1 MKHFMGIE
9 DSEFV
14 RGNIPMTKSEV
25 RILALAKARIA
36 PDDIIIDVGAG
47 TGSLSIEAALLA
59 NKGRVYSIEREA
71 EGVRLIKENAAR
83 FNVLNLEAIAG
94 IAPEALSTLPQANVI
109 FIGGSGGNLEQIIQ
123 TCDKLLKP
131 NGRMII
137 TAVTVETLYNTLKIM
152 QSNGNYDVSA
162 FCVQISRIN
171 QIASYNMLQALN
183 PINIIVCNKGG
194 LYA

>member
-1 MKHFMGIE
+1 MRHFMGIE
-9 DSEFV
+9 DNEFV

-36 PDDIIIDVGAG
+36 PDDVIIDVGAG

>member
-47 TGSLSIEAALLA
+47 TGSLSIESALLA
-59 NKGRVYSIEREA
+59 NKGTVYSIEREE

-83 FNVLNLEAIAG
+83 FEVSNLEAIAG
-94 IAPEALSTLPQANVI
+94 VAPEALSDLPQANVV

-123 TCDKLLKP
+123 ASDKLLKP

-137 TAVTVETLYNTLKIM
+137 TAVTVETLYKALQIM
-152 QSNGNYDVSA
+152 QNKSNYDVSA

-183 PINIIVCNKGG
+183 PINIIACSKGG
-194 LYA
+194 LYV

>member
-1 MKHFMGIE
+1 MRHFMGIE

-36 PDDIIIDVGAG
+36 PDDVIIDVGAG

-59 NKGRVYSIEREA
+59 NKGRVYSIEREE

-83 FNVLNLEAIAG
+83 FEVSNLEAIAG
-94 IAPEALSTLPQANVI
+94 VAPEALSDLPQANVV

-123 TCDKLLKP
+123 SGDKLLKP

-137 TAVTVETLYNTLKIM
+137 TAVTVETLYNALQIM
-152 QSNGNYDVSA
+152 QNKDNYEITA

-183 PINIIVCNKGG
+183 PINIIACNKGG